1 VTGRGDVW
9 QILEQILAV
18 HFGRPSPVTALHREP
33 YIYSTSFALEDLA
46 VELADGTSLRL
57 IRKDLGASGL
67 MRDARMGKPS
77 FLHEPCRE
85 IQTYQQL
92 LSEAQLGTAT
102 CYGAVVDP
110 GSARYWLFLEK
121 VPGRELY
128 QVGDIDAWVAA
139 ARWLVDLHSCAALR
153 VESVHQRNRHLISY
167 DVDFYRRWLNR
178 AKSFAESA
186 GRDQQQVLGVIG
198 EGLEIAVRRL
208 AESPATFVHGE
219 FYASNVL
226 VGDGPVGRRIC
237 PVDWEMAGIG
247 SGLLDLAALCTGWDD
262 KNVRAIARGYHGA
275 WDKGTWPEDDED
287 FLLLLHCCQ
296 LCLAV
301 QWLGWAPHWVAPPEH
316 ARDWLA
322 EASQLAV
329 GLVL

>member
-1 VTGRGDVW
+1 VTGRDEMCRVLDDV
-9 QILEQILAV
+9 LTA
-18 HFGRPSPVTALHREP
+18 HFGHPVAVTALHREP

-46 VELADGTSLRL
+46 VELVDGTSLRL
-57 IRKDLGASGL
+57 IRKDLGSSGL
-67 MRDARMGKPS
+67 LQDARTGKPS

-85 IQTYQQL
+85 IQTYQRL

-102 CYGAVVDP
+102 CYGAVVHP

-121 VPGRELY
+121 VSGRELY

-139 ARWLVDLHSCAALR
+139 ARWLADLHSCAALK
-153 VESVHQRNRHLISY
+153 VESVQQRNRHLISY
-167 DVDFYRRWLNR
+167 DAHFYRRWLNR

-186 GRDQQQVLGVIG
+186 GRHQQQVLGVIG
-198 EGLEIAVRRL
+198 EGLEIALRRL
-208 AESPATFVHGE
+208 AKLPATFVHGE

-262 KNVRAIARGYHGA
+262 KNVRAIARGYSGG
-275 WDKGTWPEDDED
+275 WDKETLPQDEEE
-287 FLLLLHCCQ
+287 FLLLLHCSQ

-322 EASQLAV
+322 EASRLAA